1 VRRLRDLI
9 ALHSADLGG
18 EVAMSEAERALVRRS
33 ATIIVALEQME
44 FTFATS
50 EEPTPHQL
58 ELYQR
63 LSNTLRRLLEA
74 VGLKRRPRDVT
85 PSLHDYLT
93 QKRTRVGIRTEGVG

>member
-1 VRRLRDLI
+1 
-9 ALHSADLGG
+9 
-18 EVAMSEAERALVRRS
+18 MSEAERALVRRS

-44 FTFATS
+44 LTFATS
-50 EEPTPHQL
+50 EEPAPNQL

-74 VGLKRRPRDVT
+74 VGLKRRQRDVT

-93 QKRTRVGIRTEGVG
+93 QKRTRVGTRTESAG